1 MLCASAFLHARRME
15 TFSAC
20 ARKCWLMCCLFLLGC
35 VTTRPPQLNM
45 QLAATLMQLAER
57 DKEAREGALSAPFN
71 TNLRGTI
78 QRIDRENREE
88 LRAIIKRFGW
98 PGRSLVGEP
107 AAHAAW
113 LIAQHADED
122 LPFQKDCLKLMESA
136 PDGEVSRHDLAF
148 LTDRVLLASG
158 KKQLYGTQFAQVGRG
173 FLPQPMDDAKKV
185 EARRRKIGLPPL
197 AQYARE
203 LQGLYISPGGSR

>member
-1 MLCASAFLHARRME
+1 ME
-15 TFSAC
+15 NFCRGAW
-20 ARKCWLMCCLFLLGC
+20 ALICLIVLGC
-35 VTTRPPQLNM
+35 ATPTPRPINE
-45 QLAATLMQLAER
+45 QLASVLRRLAER
-57 DKEAREGALSAPFN
+57 DQEARQGAQANPMN

-88 LRAIIKRFGW
+88 LRAMIKQFGW

-122 LPFQKDCLKLMESA
+122 TAFQKQCLNLMESA
-136 PDGEVSRHDLAF
+136 PDGEVSQHDLAF

-158 KKQLYGTQFAQVGRG
+158 KPQRYGTQFKQVGRG
-173 FLPQPMDDAKKV
+173 VVPEPMEDWKKV
-185 EARRRKIGLPPL
+185 ESRRRKIGLPPL

-203 LQGLYISPGGSR
+203 LQELHNRQENAR